1 LAAVAAH
8 PKVWYL
14 ERFRLLH
21 VATPAQKRIVET
33 MTRMVEVKSGQ
44 RIYMP
49 GDPGDKVFLLKV
61 GLVKISTIR
70 TDEQEIIIAL
80 LYPGDIFGELAIVED
95 GPRDDI
101 ATAHGDV
108 LLCELNRDL
117 LLHMAQQNPAL
128 GYEITKTVGRRLRRF
143 RTRIEDLLYKTA
155 HARLAHTLLNLAS
168 DYGVPDNHGVLVP
181 VGLNQADLG
190 SLVGV
195 ARETV
200 NVVLQD
206 FKQRGLVEAGRRSI
220 RIIDPAGLRAVA

>member
-1 LAAVAAH
+1 MAAH

-14 ERFRLLH
+14 ERFRLVQ
-21 VATPAQKRIVET
+21 VATPAQKRMVEK

-49 GDPGDKVFLLKV
+49 GDPSDHVFLLKV

-80 LYPGDIFGELAIVED
+80 LYPGDIFGELAILE
-95 GPRDDI
+95 GTPRDDI

-117 LLHMAQQNPAL
+117 LLRMAQQNPAL
-128 GYEITKTVGRRLRRF
+128 GYEITKIVGRRAHRF

-155 HARLAHTLLNLAS
+155 HARIAHTLLNLAS
-168 DYGVPDNHGVLVP
+168 DYGVPDDQGVLVP
-181 VGLNQADLG
+181 VRLNQADLG
-190 SLVGV
+190 NLVGV

-220 RIIDPAGLRAVA
+220 RIIDPDRLRAVA